1 MIRVANIA
9 AGDVTGVRGSDSEK
23 RVVKHLEN
31 SIKQKIAK
39 SGLEMGGRTI
49 EVKVITAGGAG
60 GGLGSAAAV
69 RGDDPLL
76 DNVHTA
82 EEKQLQGMVYNLM
95 VSQALLL
102 FKTLLCP

>member
-1 MIRVANIA
+1 MANIA

-39 SGLEMGGRTI
+39 SGLEIGGRTI

-60 GGLGSAAAV
+60 AGGGLGSAAAV
-69 RGDDPLL
+69 GGDDMLL

-82 EEKQLQGMVYNLM
+82 EEKQIQGMVYNLM
-95 VSQALLL
+95 VSQAPS
-102 FKTLLCP
+102 F